1 MGPQLVG
8 ATMFE
13 VPEHTK
19 LRRLGLIKVS
29 IGTDGHRPGTG
40 RESSRTEP
48 SSRDET
54 PPASIHMLLMS
65 LAHAI
70 WTCVERSIVF
80 PRGVSSLFLSNECLK
95 ARRTSHRMREPL
107 PLFRPSIL
115 SVTALNVSASILWRA
130 VTLWSDL
137 ARVLPA
143 SPPVLSCTTTSTA

>member
-1 MGPQLVG
+1 
-8 ATMFE
+8 MFE

-80 PRGVSSLFLSNECLK
+80 PRGVSSLFLSYSGLGGVCFVF
-95 ARRTSHRMREPL
+95 RT
-107 PLFRPSIL
+107 
-115 SVTALNVSASILWRA
+115 
-130 VTLWSDL
+130 
-137 ARVLPA
+137 ARVGLLVA
-143 SPPVLSCTTTSTA
+143 CTHQ